1 MSLQTNLLVLIAA
14 SVLGGVALVA
24 WTARGRRLRQARRA
38 FVLGYAFPAELRRR
52 IGAGHPEWT
61 FAQIDRVL
69 EALREYFLACLSA
82 QRGHRLART
91 LGVPSK
97 AMDHAWHEFIVMTRE
112 YADFCQRAFGRYLHH
127 TPHALMADR
136 MEDALA
142 NTLHHVRAS
151 GPVPLGAWAAGAAAA
166 TAMPLVFALDRELG
180 LPSGYIHDDDSMR
193 ALEERRRH
201 LFTQAGGGSADGGVG
216 HCAAGDGGSSCADG
230 GGSCGGGGC
239 GGGGCGGG

>member
-1 MSLQTNLLVLIAA
+1 
-14 SVLGGVALVA
+14 
-24 WTARGRRLRQARRA
+24 
-38 FVLGYAFPAELRRR
+38 
-52 IGAGHPEWT
+52 
-61 FAQIDRVL
+61 
-69 EALREYFLACLSA
+69 
-82 QRGHRLART
+82 
-91 LGVPSK
+91 
-97 AMDHAWHEFIVMTRE
+97 MDHAWHEFIVMTRE

-127 TPHALMADR
+127 TPHALMSDR

-142 NTLHHVRAS
+142 NTLHHERAS

-180 LPSGYIHDDDSMR
+180 LPSGDIHDDDSMR

-201 LFTQAGGGSADGGVG
+201 LVTQAGGGSADGGVG